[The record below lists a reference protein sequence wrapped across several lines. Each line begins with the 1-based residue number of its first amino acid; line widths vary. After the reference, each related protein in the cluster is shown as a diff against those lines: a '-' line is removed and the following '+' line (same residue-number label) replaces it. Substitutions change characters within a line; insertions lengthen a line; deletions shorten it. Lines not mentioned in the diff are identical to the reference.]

1 MSAPTETARREEAAG
16 ANARTRPFRS
26 LSAAMA
32 KGFLRDR
39 MALFWAVVF
48 PLMFLFL
55 FGGLLAD
62 TGTPRSDVIQ
72 VGAVPLL
79 DDPDPATEATIEE
92 TLDITTS
99 DDQDAAVAEVRK
111 GDADAA
117 VAMDG
122 DTLVVWYSAADQV
135 SAGIVQGTFNGIVQS
150 ANAAASG
157 QPPTYTMQPQQV
169 EDESLSA
176 IQFFTP
182 SLLGWA
188 IAMGATFGAA
198 ANLVLWR
205 RNGLLRRLRLA
216 PVATSS
222 VVGARV
228 VTALMLAGIQMAVFL
243 VPAVA
248 FMGLELTGWW
258 WLSVPL
264 LAAATLAFL
273 ALGLLVGSF
282 SKTEEGATGA
292 ANFVILPMAF
302 LSGSFFPLDAAP
314 PWIVALSRVLPLRWV
329 NEGMLDVMVRGE
341 GPSAIVLPILAL
353 LAFAAVVTAIATKLF
368 RWEQA

>member
-1 MSAPTETARREEAAG
+1 MSAPTTERTSTAAPAPS
-16 ANARTRPFRS
+16 RTRPFRS
-26 LSAAMA
+26 LAVAMV
-32 KGFLRDR
+32 KRFVRDH
-39 MALFWAVVF
+39 MALFWAVIF

-62 TGTPRSDVIQ
+62 TSVPRSDVIQ

-79 DDPDPATEATIEE
+79 DDADPATQAAIDD
-92 TLDITTS
+92 TLDIEHS
-99 DDQDAAVAEVRK
+99 DDRDAAIAEVRS

-117 VAMDG
+117 VTMNG
-122 DTLVVWYSAADQV
+122 DSLVLWYSAADQV
-135 SAGIVQGTFNGIVQS
+135 TAGVVQGTFNSLVQS

-157 QPPTYTMQPQQV
+157 QPPTYTLAPEQV
-169 EDESLSA
+169 EDESLSP

-205 RNGLLRRLRLA
+205 RNGLLRRLRLS
-216 PVATSS
+216 PVPTYA

-228 VTALMLAGIQMAVFL
+228 VTALMLAGIQMVMFL

-258 WLSVPL
+258 WMSVPL

-292 ANFVILPMAF
+292 ANFIILPMAF
-302 LSGSFFPLDAAP
+302 LSGSFFPLDGAP
-314 PWIVALSRVLPLRWV
+314 AWIVALSNVLPLKWV

-341 GPSAIVLPILAL
+341 GPSAIVGPLLAL
-353 LAFAAVVTAIATKLF
+353 LAFAAVVGALATKLF
-368 RWEQA
+368 RWEKA